1 MSNTNPYA
9 DLNLKLFETAEQ
21 EFNIHL
27 QAEYNSRIIFSG
39 KFGHGK
45 TTFLNWFFDQEEQ
58 KDKYN
63 VIRLYPV
70 NYSVASNEDI
80 FEYIKYDIMV
90 ELLDKGYKVKSLD
103 PNKWK
108 LASFYVKDNPLKVV
122 SFLAKRLPKVGKS
135 IGDFIDELSVLKD
148 DFENYCEEANN
159 AQDEKKIAEGF
170 LKELESETGSLYEK
184 DAITELIKLLVER
197 GPESEKENQK
207 ETILIID
214 DLDRIDPEHI
224 FRILNV
230 FAAHF
235 DLHSGENKFGF
246 DKVMVVCDIEN
257 IRNIFKAKYGTDTDF
272 NGYIDKFYS
281 HKVFVYDLVEA
292 FVDFAIGN
300 LSGANMR
307 LDGRSEFRDLNMVE
321 AVRNSLIQ
329 RNEFLSDM
337 LSVLMD
343 ARQID
348 LRNIIKWKGQKVLY
362 SRVLNMEHLRFS
374 DVQYLYGFSLRL
386 LADLKGSANG
396 LKEAVN
402 SITSISRSNFPLDDY
417 AKVLGALYTL
427 KQHKNKEDSIK
438 TYDLGLRE
446 GRVVLRVG
454 GGGKVSL
461 VTPVSN
467 QGFSHNV
474 SLTVDEFKNL
484 LIKVID
490 LLAAHRIL

>member
-9 DLNLKLFETAEQ
+9 DLNLKLFETAAQ
-21 EFNIHL
+21 EFKYHL
-27 QAEYNSRIIFSG
+27 QAEHNSRIIFSG

-45 TTFLNWFFDQEEQ
+45 TTFLKWFFDQEEQ

-90 ELLDKGYKVKSLD
+90 ELLDEGYEVKSLD
-103 PNKWK
+103 PSKWR

-148 DFENYCEEANN
+148 DFEKYCEEANK
-159 AQDEKKIAEGF
+159 AQDEKKIAEDF

-257 IRNIFKAKYGTDTDF
+257 IRNIFKAKYGADTDF

-281 HKVFVYDLVEA
+281 HKVFAYDLRKHFYKHIVSTLTK
-292 FVDFAIGN
+292 AIW
-300 LSGANMR
+300 
-307 LDGRSEFRDLNMVE
+307 V
-321 AVRNSLIQ
+321 NS
-329 RNEFLSDM
+329 RYD
-337 LSVLMD
+337 LMD
-343 ARQID
+343 DYEKNEIKSIYHDNKFFFNIISYLLDNNELD
-348 LRNIIKWKGQKVLY
+348 LRSAKKY
-362 SRVLNMEHLRFS
+362 DNMPLVF
-374 DVQYLYGFSLRL
+374 
-386 LADLKGSANG
+386 
-396 LKEAVN
+396 KEAVSIHGGYLEGPHYNIYLSIVFLVGIKGGVDSLKTSIRNISTIREGVN
-402 SITSISRSNFPLDDY
+402 SIESACVDLAYIYLASDHKHKGMEIDSVRFNLRGHQRTLDFKRHSNGFVCKILNNNGASFSLELEDFKELFCKVVDLFNSRNFL
-417 AKVLGALYTL
+417 
-427 KQHKNKEDSIK
+427 
-438 TYDLGLRE
+438 
-446 GRVVLRVG
+446 
-454 GGGKVSL
+454 
-461 VTPVSN
+461 
-467 QGFSHNV
+467 
-474 SLTVDEFKNL
+474 
-484 LIKVID
+484 
-490 LLAAHRIL
+490 